1 MRRVDPRTHTPVP
14 ATILI
19 VVIGVILMAA
29 LPGAAQLE
37 LITASTI
44 LPAIVYGATIVL
56 HLAVRKRLDRKKG
69 AFDLGR
75 FELPVAIGALTW
87 SAVGSASSACWCSTG
102 RCCRPSPVT
111 STPSCIDGAHAV
123 AEGFEPPDGFSRLSL
138 SRRVH

>member
-37 LITASTI
+37 LIAASTV
-44 LPAIVYGATIVL
+44 LLAIVYGATIAL
-56 HLAVRKRLDRKKG
+56 YLAVRKRLDRKKG

-87 SAVGSASSACWCSTG
+87 SVAPVSVLVAPAEALVPVLVVAGLLIGGGLYFVGLLVFNREVLQT
-102 RCCRPSPVT
+102 
-111 STPSCIDGAHAV
+111 
-123 AEGFEPPDGFSRLSL
+123 EPGDVNAFMY
-138 SRRVH
+138 

>member
-56 HLAVRKRLDRKKG
+56 YLAVRKRLDRKKG
-69 AFDLGR
+69 AFGLGR
-75 FELPVAIGALTW
+75 FELPAAIGALADRRW
-87 SAVGSASSACWCSTG
+87 ALLRRPVGVQP
-102 RCCRPSPVT
+102 R
-111 STPSCIDGAHAV
+111 GAADR
-123 AEGFEPPDGFSRLSL
+123 AR
-138 SRRVH
+138 

>member
-44 LPAIVYGATIVL
+44 LPAIVY
-56 HLAVRKRLDRKKG
+56 LAVRKRLDRKKG

-75 FELPVAIGALTW
+75 FELPVAIGALADRRW
-87 SAVGSASSACWCSTG
+87 ALLRRPVGVQPG
-102 RCCRPSPVT
+102 
-111 STPSCIDGAHAV
+111 GAADR
-123 AEGFEPPDGFSRLSL
+123 AR
-138 SRRVH
+138 